1 MGLQFFEL
9 YAITYLIQLFLH
21 VQIQR
26 NFSPIF
32 IALQKGLYAFYHQ
45 NTGAHPAH
53 DFQRSFVIIS
63 RERIDHLCAE
73 DDRDIRQNN
82 LHERTEN
89 PTDDQPRV
97 TFPDH
102 GHNLF
107 SHIAFV
113 LFNFPHNPHSN
124 IIFTAFKSGH
134 SFSAGRKTIHNIA
147 PSLSS
152 ELHGFRTPP
161 ISHGRL
167 TRSDRIF

>member
-1 MGLQFFEL
+1 MKEKTYVEDVNRSIYDIRNEEKDVYRVKEGLTPE
-9 YAITYLIQLFLH
+9 I
-21 VQIQR
+21 VDQIS
-26 NFSPIF
+26 N
-32 IALQKGLYAFYHQ
+32 
-45 NTGAHPAH
+45 PAH

-107 SHIAFV
+107 SHIAFD
-113 LFNFPHNPHSN
+113 LINLPHNPHTD